1 MKELIYI
8 SSFIV
13 FTSGF
18 SDSVVGQNSNDS
30 ISVDDCEKVFAFA
43 TEMPKYPDGEK
54 AAIAE
59 MNAVVNRVTCRASA
73 ARYLSFV
80 VTAEG
85 KVTSPVFQPGNL
97 KACSEVLEREFRSL
111 PLWIP
116 AKQTGKPVCV
126 NVIIPLK

>member
-1 MKELIYI
+1 LKGLFYI

-13 FTSGF
+13 SMVGF
-18 SDSVVGQNSNDS
+18 SDFVVGQNSNDS
-30 ISVDDCEKVFAFA
+30 ISVVDCEEVFAFA
-43 TEMPKYPDGEK
+43 TEMPKYPDGEE

-59 MNAVVNRVTCRASA
+59 MNAVVNRATCRASS

-97 KACSEVLEREFRSL
+97 KTCSEELEREFKSL
-111 PLWIP
+111 PLWLP

-126 NVIIPLK
+126 NVTIPLK